1 MATLNGLS
9 ATLILSFNLE
19 EENND
24 VVGYVVVCLV
34 CIFTVVFS
42 ATW

>member
-19 EENND
+19 EENNE
-24 VVGYVVVCLV
+24 VVGYVVVGLV